1 MPEMVSAGL
10 YIPGK
15 ETKPKNVFHRFYLT
29 VGMVG
34 RGNESTQSYRSEG
47 EKEQELFIYFFDI
60 PLQHFLLQRI
70 PNIYFFPAKR
80 VIVL

>member
-1 MPEMVSAGL
+1 
-10 YIPGK
+10 
-15 ETKPKNVFHRFYLT
+15 
-29 VGMVG
+29 MVG